1 MNCKDYNKLFLS
13 YLDGEL
19 HQDLVLDIKRH
30 IEGCKSCAT
39 ELEGLKKVYMIIEE
53 EKSEF
58 QPNPFLAAKVSAKIQ
73 NNNVHASQNSYSIR
87 YLTIASLAAAGLVI
101 GILIGTLYY
110 SSSSTIQENSET
122 AQVWDQLADDY
133 MPEVDNNPY
142 NVVINSNETQE
153 KP

>member
-19 HQDLVLDIKRH
+19 HPDLVSDIKRH
-30 IEGCKSCAT
+30 IEGCKSCAS
-39 ELEGLKKVYMIIEE
+39 ELEGFKKVNMIIEE

-58 QPNPFLAAKVSAKIQ
+58 EQNPFLAAKVIAKIQ
-73 NNNVHASQNSYSIR
+73 NKDVHTSQSNFSIK

-110 SSSSTIQENSET
+110 SSSTSVQENTEM

>member
-19 HQDLVLDIKRH
+19 HQDLVSDIKRH
-30 IEGCKSCAT
+30 IEGCKSCAS
-39 ELEGLKKVYMIIEE
+39 ELEGLKRVYMIIEE

-58 QPNPFLAAKVSAKIQ
+58 NQNPFLAAKITANIQ
-73 NNNVHASQNSYSIR
+73 NKDVNTSQNTFSIR

-110 SSSSTIQENSET
+110 TPSSTVQENSET
-122 AQVWDQLADDY
+122 TQVWDQLADDY